1 MDHSILITHSK
12 PKTPVELLLPY
23 GQMTGH
29 RGTGS
34 QEFQDFADFVDPSRL
49 PTQSE
54 ISFLPAAMNQQPNQ
68 VNHPKRLLLRDVV
81 TFLSVEGPNKWAL
94 GQTWGG
100 PTISLLY
107 INPNPAQNVGGPGP
121 TRPLR

>member
-1 MDHSILITHSK
+1 MKTFMYHSILITLSK

-34 QEFQDFADFVDPSRL
+34 QDFADFVDPSRL

-68 VNHPKRLLLRDVV
+68 VNHPKRLLLTMFSFPYSKNTVDSKYSGYQ
-81 TFLSVEGPNKWAL
+81 LKINKAPF
-94 GQTWGG
+94 T
-100 PTISLLY
+100 
-107 INPNPAQNVGGPGP
+107 
-121 TRPLR
+121 